1 MTSSPPLIRE
11 GPKPPRPLTFDE
23 FLIQFAGKHAEWHS
37 DGTVEIVVS
46 TQITHNRITRF
57 LSTLLGLYL
66 GFRPIGELL
75 TAPYPQRVPSYPARE
90 PDLMVVRDDRR
101 KAVTANALDGPAD
114 IAIEVVSPESA
125 ERDYSVKYREYE
137 AAGVQEYWLIDA
149 DRRVFDIHERGADGR
164 YQRRLP
170 DSSQF
175 MTSALL
181 PGFALD
187 PRLLWQE
194 PLPQGGELLA
204 LISDMTGV
212 EISVKR

>member
-1 MTSSPPLIRE
+1 MPSSPPLIRE
-11 GPKPPRPLTFDE
+11 GPRPPRPLTFDE
-23 FLIQFAGKHAEWHS
+23 FLVQYAGKHAEWHP

-75 TAPYPQRVPSYPARE
+75 SAPYPQQVASYPARE

-101 KAVTANALDGPAD
+101 KAITSTALQGPAD
-114 IAIEVVSPESA
+114 IVIEVVSPESA

-149 DRRVFDIHERGADGR
+149 DRRVFDIHERVADGR

-170 DSSQF
+170 DASQSV
-175 MTSALL
+175 TSALL

-187 PRLLWQE
+187 PSLLWRE
-194 PLPQGGELLA
+194 SLPQGEELLA
-204 LISDMTGV
+204 LVSDMTGV
-212 EISVKR
+212 QIAVRK

>member
-1 MTSSPPLIRE
+1 MPSSPPLIRE
-11 GPKPPRPLTFDE
+11 GPRLPRPLTFDE
-23 FLIQFAGKHAEWHS
+23 FLVQYAGKHAEWHP

-75 TAPYPQRVPSYPARE
+75 SAPYPQQVTSYPARE

-101 KAVTANALDGPAD
+101 KSITATALEGPAD
-114 IAIEVVSPESA
+114 IVIEVVSPESA

-149 DRRVFDIHERGADGR
+149 DRRVFDIHERVADGR

-170 DSSQF
+170 DASQF
-175 MTSALL
+175 VTSALL

-187 PRLLWQE
+187 PALLWRE
-194 PLPQGGELLA
+194 SLPQGEELLA
-204 LISDMTGV
+204 LVSGMTGV
-212 EISVKR
+212 QIAVRK